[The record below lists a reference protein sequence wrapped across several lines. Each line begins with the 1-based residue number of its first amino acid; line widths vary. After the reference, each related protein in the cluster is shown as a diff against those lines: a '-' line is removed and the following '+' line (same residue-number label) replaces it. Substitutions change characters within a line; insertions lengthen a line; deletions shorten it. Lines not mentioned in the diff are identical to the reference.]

1 MTTLITGAG
10 LVGTAY
16 AKEAAKRGEKVV
28 FLDPIPRQDYLAM
41 RLGDA
46 DYEQITDDVRS
57 LPALIEAINKHKPET
72 LLHTAGLIGKRA
84 ANPIHF
90 GYDLNIGGMMAV
102 VEAVR
107 LTGIKR
113 VIQLS
118 TFGVY
123 DWRKSDGEDV
133 ISESF
138 ARGSGAAYSN
148 SKAAQEMILEAY
160 RIQCGFEAVVLRPGN
175 VFGMGHFWGGSGGG
189 EKVHSLIEAGVRG
202 TKAVIPEEQTMAF
215 EYIYADDMGR
225 ALDLAATKDGLPSDA
240 AYNLSWGRAITFDE
254 LVTAVKASLPNLDLE
269 IAPGTPPN
277 SRLTPLDV
285 SRAKDELGWEPTFT
299 LEEALAAYAEEYRA
313 RNA

>member
-16 AKEAAKRGEKVV
+16 AIEAAKRGEKVV
-28 FLDPIPRQDYLAM
+28 FIDPIPRDDYLAM

-46 DYEQITDDVRS
+46 EYEVVADDVRS
-57 LPALIEAINKHKPET
+57 LPALINAINTHKPET
-72 LLHTAGLIGKRA
+72 FLHTAGLIGKRV
-84 ANPIHF
+84 ANPIHA
-90 GYDLNIGGMMAV
+90 GYDLNINGMMAV

-113 VIQLS
+113 LIHLS

-123 DWRKSDGEDV
+123 DWRKSDGEA
-133 ISESF
+133 IIGENF

-148 SKAAQEMILEAY
+148 SKAAQELILEAY

-189 EKVHSLIEAGVRG
+189 EKVHSLIGAGIRG
-202 TKAVIPEEQTMAF
+202 TKAVIPQEQTMAF
-215 EYIYADDMGR
+215 EYVYADDMGR
-225 ALDLAATKDGLPSDA
+225 ALDLAATKQGLPDGA
-240 AYNLSWGRAITFDE
+240 AYNISWGEAITFDR
-254 LVTAVKASLPNLDLE
+254 LIGAVKASLPDLDIE
-269 IAPGTPPN
+269 IKPGTPPD
-277 SRLTPLDV
+277 SRMTPLDI
-285 SRAKDELGWEPTFT
+285 SRARDELGWEPSFT
-299 LEEALAAYAEEYRA
+299 LESALAAYAEEFRK

>member
-16 AKEAAKRGEKVV
+16 AKEAAKRGEKVI
-28 FLDPIPRQDYLAM
+28 FLDPIPREDYLAM

-46 DYEQITDDVRS
+46 EYEQITDDVRS

-72 LLHTAGLIGKRA
+72 LLHTAGLISKRA

-102 VEAVR
+102 MEAVR
-107 LTGIKR
+107 LTGVKR

-133 ISESF
+133 ISENF

-175 VFGMGHFWGGSGGG
+175 VFGMGHFWGISGA
-189 EKVHSLIEAGVRG
+189 VLAG
-202 TKAVIPEEQTMAF
+202 
-215 EYIYADDMGR
+215 
-225 ALDLAATKDGLPSDA
+225 
-240 AYNLSWGRAITFDE
+240 
-254 LVTAVKASLPNLDLE
+254 
-269 IAPGTPPN
+269 
-277 SRLTPLDV
+277 
-285 SRAKDELGWEPTFT
+285 
-299 LEEALAAYAEEYRA
+299 A
-313 RNA
+313 RKSIR